1 MDSFINNEQLELSIK
16 KVRMYKQALD
26 VDLEEIE
33 KNMREL
39 LYFFDTKN
47 KKSFETLNLE
57 IRNKNR
63 VVNRLNDGYLVVL
76 EKTLSHYN
84 ETALTVAKSFEE
96 IGK

>member
-26 VDLEEIE
+26 LDLEEIE

-76 EKTLSHYN
+76 EKKLNHYN
-84 ETALTVAKSFEE
+84 ETALLVAKSFEE

>member
-26 VDLEEIE
+26 LDLEEIE

-76 EKTLSHYN
+76 EKTLNHYN
-84 ETALTVAKSFEE
+84 ETALLVAKSFEE

>member
-26 VDLEEIE
+26 LDLEEIE

-76 EKTLSHYN
+76 EKTLYHYN
-84 ETALTVAKSFEE
+84 
-96 IGK
+96 

>member
-26 VDLEEIE
+26 LDLEEIE

-84 ETALTVAKSFEE
+84 ETALRLQNLLKR
-96 IGK
+96 

>member
-26 VDLEEIE
+26 LDLEEIE

-84 ETALTVAKSFEE
+84 ETALMVTKSFEE